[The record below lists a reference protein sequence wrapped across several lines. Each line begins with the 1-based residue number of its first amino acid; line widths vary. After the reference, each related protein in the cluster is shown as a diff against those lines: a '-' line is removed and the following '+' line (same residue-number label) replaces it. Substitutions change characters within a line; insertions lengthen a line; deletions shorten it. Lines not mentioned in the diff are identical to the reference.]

1 MPVVEGNT
9 AITATGE
16 GMEDSTVSENP
27 CTFVRPSSGPGRS
40 SFCPGSRTGA
50 AEGRRI
56 PYPMV
61 HGMKKSDE
69 AGVPMKAANKGAK
82 APAEL
87 PEGRASTK
95 GNSQDQ
101 STYRT
106 QGRVGVSQ
114 AVERIRQ
121 AATRKPQEKLTAL
134 LHHITTDALRCAF
147 YDLKKTASA
156 GVDGLV
162 WTGYEDGLEER
173 LLDLHGRV
181 HSGAYR
187 ALPSRRVEIPKP
199 DGGTRPLGIAAL
211 EDKIVQKA
219 VVDVILTPIYEP
231 EFLGF
236 SYGFRPGRGAHD
248 ALDALAF
255 GIERRKV
262 NWIIDADIRAFF
274 DRLSRDHLLR
284 FLEHR
289 IGDKRILRLIAK
301 WLNAGVMEDDE
312 WKDDLQG
319 TPQGAVVSPILANVY
334 LHYVL
339 DLWFQKKWRARKAT
353 GDTIIVRYADDFVV
367 GCQRKADAEQFLHD
381 LKERMS
387 QFALEL
393 HPDKTRLIEFGRF
406 AMADRRA
413 RGERRPETFDF
424 LGFTHY
430 CKKKR
435 NGNFG
440 LGRKPIAKRVTRTL
454 KRVKEKLRERMHEDV
469 HDTAQWLGR
478 VVNGWLNYYA
488 VPTSA
493 RALRGF
499 ARRLLWIWLR
509 TLRGRSQKDRTTIAG
524 VARLAALY
532 WPPVKV
538 RHPWPTERFAVSH
551 PR

>member
-1 MPVVEGNT
+1 
-9 AITATGE
+9 
-16 GMEDSTVSENP
+16 
-27 CTFVRPSSGPGRS
+27 
-40 SFCPGSRTGA
+40 
-50 AEGRRI
+50 
-56 PYPMV
+56 
-61 HGMKKSDE
+61 
-69 AGVPMKAANKGAK
+69 
-82 APAEL
+82 
-87 PEGRASTK
+87 
-95 GNSQDQ
+95 
-101 STYRT
+101 
-106 QGRVGVSQ
+106 
-114 AVERIRQ
+114 
-121 AATRKPQEKLTAL
+121 
-134 LHHITTDALRCAF
+134 
-147 YDLKKTASA
+147 
-156 GVDGLV
+156 
-162 WTGYEDGLEER
+162 
-173 LLDLHGRV
+173 
-181 HSGAYR
+181 
-187 ALPSRRVEIPKP
+187 
-199 DGGTRPLGIAAL
+199 
-211 EDKIVQKA
+211 
-219 VVDVILTPIYEP
+219 
-231 EFLGF
+231 
-236 SYGFRPGRGAHD
+236 
-248 ALDALAF
+248 
-255 GIERRKV
+255 
-262 NWIIDADIRAFF
+262 
-274 DRLSRDHLLR
+274 
-284 FLEHR
+284 
-289 IGDKRILRLIAK
+289 
-301 WLNAGVMEDDE
+301 
-312 WKDDLQG
+312 
-319 TPQGAVVSPILANVY
+319 
-334 LHYVL
+334 
-339 DLWFQKKWRARKAT
+339 
-353 GDTIIVRYADDFVV
+353 
-367 GCQRKADAEQFLHD
+367 
-381 LKERMS
+381 MS